1 MKVARIIV
9 PRTQPGALLIGRGGE
24 GSAGS
29 SGTLL
34 PVSGEL
40 PRVWQDYPVDVARAI
55 EEHAE
60 LFNRSVRSNDFGP
73 FVATFAED
81 AVMRFTN
88 APAGPL
94 SGRDAI
100 ACAYATQPPDDT
112 MSIRSVTEIDP
123 STALARFDW
132 DAGGGGTMVVRWRDG
147 LVSVLEITFD

>member
-1 MKVARIIV
+1 M
-9 PRTQPGALLIGRGGE
+9 
-24 GSAGS
+24 
-29 SGTLL
+29 
-34 PVSGEL
+34 
-40 PRVWQDYPVDVARAI
+40 WQDYPVDVARAV

-60 LFNRSVRSNDFGP
+60 LFNRSVRGSDFGP

-100 ACAYATQPPDDT
+100 AGAYATQPPDDT